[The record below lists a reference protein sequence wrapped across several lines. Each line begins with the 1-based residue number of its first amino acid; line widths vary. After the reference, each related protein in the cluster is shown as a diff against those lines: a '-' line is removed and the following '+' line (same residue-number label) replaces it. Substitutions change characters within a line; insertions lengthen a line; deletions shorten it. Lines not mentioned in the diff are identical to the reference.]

1 MAGEAA
7 RTRRSWLLIGLP
19 AVAVAAGALAVGL
32 PVLRGLGVAGND
44 PPVAVE
50 RSLFAVVC
58 QVGRPDDCERRTRL
72 HVDRR
77 PVTAREQM
85 RALTDWQRVVLPA
98 PSGGVVAV
106 DEVRAAIV
114 AAGHPDPVVQIAL
127 AGDPAPPG
135 TVLYAVP
142 VYGTCVIGHL
152 GGGSHDLQVVGPLPD
167 GRCLP
172 D

>member
-7 RTRRSWLLIGLP
+7 RTRRSWLLVGLP

-32 PVLRGLGVAGND
+32 PVLRGLGVTGND
-44 PPVAVE
+44 PPVVVE
-50 RSLFAVVC
+50 RSAFAVVC
-58 QVGRPDDCERRTRL
+58 EVSRPDDCERRTRL
-72 HVDRR
+72 HADRR
-77 PVTAREQM
+77 PVPLPEHM

-135 TVLYAVP
+135 TVLFAVP
-142 VYGTCVIGHL
+142 VYETCVIGHL

-167 GRCLP
+167 GRCLAG
-172 D
+172 